1 MGTTATGATAEQGNI
16 LLLNL
21 GLIFGIEGY
30 EVLKARQA
38 REKQNAYMKVL

>member
-1 MGTTATGATAEQGNI
+1 MGTTATGAAEQGNI